1 MVLQRM
7 MSPSLEAGAVFDA
20 VLSVNYCANC
30 DSVSVIAVQEKCDE
44 KGLGAASGRRN
55 ARCRQFGRAPF
66 GYPPRLRSGASA
78 KQGRLSRKAR
88 EGAHPIPS
96 SCRQTTPELY
106 RPLENVATRQTP
118 PDGVEQIDSS
128 VSAVTKVQ
136 SIFISSLIR
145 GQRKCDCSPNSRC
158 FFNYFFVAG

>member
-1 MVLQRM
+1 MKKVWELPLGTAM
-7 MSPSLEAGAVFDA
+7 LGVGSSAGPPSAIP
-20 VLSVNYCANC
+20 S
-30 DSVSVIAVQEKCDE
+30 
-44 KGLGAASGRRN
+44 AS
-55 ARCRQFGRAPF
+55 
-66 GYPPRLRSGASA
+66 LGASA

-88 EGAHPIPS
+88 EGRTPIPS

-118 PDGVEQIDSS
+118 PDGVEQIGSS

-145 GQRKCDCSPNSRC
+145 GQI
-158 FFNYFFVAG
+158 